1 MRLVLNFA
9 RNWSRCYYVLHYRN
23 GFGLFD
29 SLRYVR
35 WLARG

>member
-9 RNWSRCYYVLHYRN
+9 RRWSRCYDLLHYQN

-29 SLRYVR
+29 AVRYR
-35 WLARG
+35 LWLARG